1 MVRAMMVMV
10 MMIRPSPPI
19 YVQPMPIQ
27 LPNTTLEGHHVTS
40 IKLLLLNKTAP
51 TFGHHIALAAV
62 PIGVPEPPQLS
73 IPVLKIQQQT
83 LLIG

>member
-1 MVRAMMVMV
+1 MMVMM
-10 MMIRPSPPI
+10 MMITPSLPI
-19 YVQPMPIQ
+19 YVQPMPIRFS
-27 LPNTTLEGHHVTS
+27 NTTLEGNNVTR
-40 IKLLLLNKTAP
+40 IKLLLFDKTAP

-62 PIGVPEPPQLS
+62 PIGVPEPPQLT